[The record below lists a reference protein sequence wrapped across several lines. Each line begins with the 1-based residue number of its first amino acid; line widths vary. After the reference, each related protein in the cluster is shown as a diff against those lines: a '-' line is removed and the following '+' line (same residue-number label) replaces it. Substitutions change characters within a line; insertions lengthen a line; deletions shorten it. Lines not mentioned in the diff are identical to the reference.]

1 LVLDTGAKVKN
12 CMKHLDLNKH
22 VVYTDEPVK
31 FGRILTDNFLPTPA
45 ELAREEKSVKVTIS
59 LNKES
64 VDFFKK
70 EAAKSGGQYQRMI
83 RRLLIAYA
91 QRAKQK

>member
-1 LVLDTGAKVKN
+1 
-12 CMKHLDLNKH
+12 M
-22 VVYTDEPVK
+22 YSDEPVR
-31 FGRILTDNFLPTPA
+31 FGRILGDDFLPTPA
-45 ELAREEKSVKVTIS
+45 ELAREEKSVKITIT

-83 RRLLIAYA
+83 RRLLTAYA
-91 QRAKQK
+91 QNAKLK